1 MAKAGVNKSKAHKQ
15 LMKMV
20 AESSGYLLYEVEDV
34 LDHLIGNIQLLLAE
48 GIDVKLSGLGT
59 IRVSPMN
66 VNNTLHGK
74 KVCYTTHRLSLATD
88 EPMRRYLQENYVGRS
103 NPDELQDERK
113 QVGVALSDA
122 QRTKN
127 GGKSEASGH

>member
-48 GIDVKLSGLGT
+48 GVDVKLSGLGT

-113 QVGVALSDA
+113 QVDVALSDA

-127 GGKSEASGH
+127 GGKSEASEH

>member
-1 MAKAGVNKSKAHKQ
+1 MIKAVT
-15 LMKMV
+15 
-20 AESSGYLLYEVEDV
+20 ESSGYLSYEVEDV
-34 LDHLIGNIQLLLAE
+34 LDHLIGNIQLLLAKGVE
-48 GIDVKLSGLGT
+48 VKLSGLGT

-103 NPDELQDERK
+103 NPGELQDKRK
-113 QVGVALSDA
+113 QVDVAFSDT
-122 QRTKN
+122 QRTEN
-127 GGKSEASGH
+127 GGKSEASEH